1 MVCLAL
7 ETLGIIIL
15 GLYSQTWRMSDF
27 FFFNIMANFF
37 PQSFRTA
44 NQERSRL
51 ALGKQEGGKV
61 VLGPITFSDIY
72 SVKGDTQRG

>member
-7 ETLGIIIL
+7 ETFGITIL
-15 GLYSQTWRMSDF
+15 GLYSQTWRMSG
-27 FFFNIMANFF
+27 FFFNIMANFV

-61 VLGPITFSDIY
+61 VLRPITFSDIY